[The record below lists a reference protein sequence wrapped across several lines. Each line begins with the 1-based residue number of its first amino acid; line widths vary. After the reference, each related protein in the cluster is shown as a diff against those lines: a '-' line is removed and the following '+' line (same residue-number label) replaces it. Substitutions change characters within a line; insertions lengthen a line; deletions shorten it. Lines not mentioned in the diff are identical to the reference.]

1 MSTVASFLLSP
12 LVKLIFFYPVLLTFL
27 LVITIHF
34 SSYCF
39 PRCSR
44 KDHCERAGEPQRF
57 ASDQRQCVELTV
69 QPRNISVTMSEV
81 QVCLPV
87 SVHTD
92 ILLVQKDCKM
102 ARTQKPPKH

>member
-1 MSTVASFLLSP
+1 M
-12 LVKLIFFYPVLLTFL
+12 
-27 LVITIHF
+27 
-34 SSYCF
+34 
-39 PRCSR
+39 
-44 KDHCERAGEPQRF
+44 
-57 ASDQRQCVELTV
+57 ELTV

-92 ILLVQKDCKM
+92 ILLEQKDYKM